1 MSVDCGAVSLMVMT
15 LLATGAGCL
24 TSVYDNVTLLLLR
37 SSGAFIM
44 IVTFWDGAAALSWTG
59 APPLNRI

>member
-1 MSVDCGAVSLMVMT
+1 MMVMT

>member
-1 MSVDCGAVSLMVMT
+1 MMVMI
-15 LLATGAGCL
+15 LLATGAGGL

-37 SSGAFIM
+37 SSGAPIM
-44 IVTFWDGAAALSWTG
+44 IVTFWDGAVALSWTG